1 MVKDMQYGEEV
12 IANKEDKM
20 PIYKTVTSTQWALT
34 LAMLKDLDFD
44 NPLWEDLLN
53 QMSKEEQ
60 EYLMSYGLHH
70 IAGAESISA
79 PGLKSIDGPAG
90 VKFANTI

>member
-1 MVKDMQYGEEV
+1 
-12 IANKEDKM
+12 
-20 PIYKTVTSTQWALT
+20 
-34 LAMLKDLDFD
+34 MLKDLDFD

-90 VKFANTI
+90 VKFANTNIGTTMSFPSEVLLAATYDQDLYTSKFNTLTKK